1 MLNTWNGL
9 SIKSG
14 NMELRIK
21 PFPKN
26 SYPKK
31 GLLIK
36 SSSPLTWLHEMEIL
50 GIDLNEVQTFP
61 IPSNEPNVL
70 YGCFLIFQHL
80 APREIGRNSYFQ
92 CIDDK
97 FFIPENTTFYPKINP
112 EDWQNIDAEFL
123 IMHPEF
129 GLVKLN
135 EEIDWISIIQ
145 NPKQSE
151 DKIRKPSN
159 GVKIPQKIESYTV
172 EMDDEKILEALQKTQ
187 TEEEWMKS
195 LPFDLKKV
203 MAGNKKEI
211 EKYLKY
217 IEKYPDRAV
226 ELGVPLDVMGT
237 SRGDG
242 FGIFKFKNSWFGKLF
257 GGGNSDEDDT
267 KSTYSQKYRWIFW
280 VALIAIGLVRFFM
293 YVNQEK
299 PVQNAPMASSGKVS
313 DVDKNMM
320 KPVVA
325 YQSGVTDI
333 DMKIDSMYGR
343 KRNDL
348 MLEKET
354 VLMMMQGKYGS
365 REDYQKYLEKG
376 GRRLEDVVKENFSL
390 NKKVDFAKDSLKVIY
405 SKKIVKY
412 LAQSEE
418 KYKKKITD
426 SLKNASSGKTAD
438 QGIVK
443 TILRKK
449 QILIEDSLGRI
460 YGTKEYGEPPIDP
473 NKAKKAEMFENEKL
487 YSKHDISFSEIIWLI
502 IFMTGVVGLYNFIV
516 KRRSLNIGGNNVP
529 GGIKIFLVILLVAML
544 VYIFYPL
551 IEMFGYNWFVWILII
566 GVVLLLYRL
575 FSEDKTILKSD
586 KDE

>member
-1 MLNTWNGL
+1 
-9 SIKSG
+9 
-14 NMELRIK
+14 MELRIQ

-26 SYPKK
+26 NYPRK

-36 SSSPLTWLHEMEIL
+36 GSSPLTWLHEMEIL
-50 GIDLNEVQTFP
+50 GIDLDEVQSFP
-61 IPSNEPNVL
+61 IPSNQPNVL
-70 YGCFLIFQHL
+70 YGCFLIFKNN
-80 APREIGRNSYFQ
+80 APGEIGKNSYFQ
-92 CIDDK
+92 CIDNK

-112 EDWQNIDAEFL
+112 EDWQSIDSEFL

-135 EEIDWISIIQ
+135 EEIDWLSLIQ
-145 NPKQSE
+145 HPKQS
-151 DKIRKPSN
+151 KNNIRKPLN

-172 EMDDEKILEALQKTQ
+172 EMDDEKVLEALQKPQ

-195 LPFDLKKV
+195 LPFDLQKV
-203 MAGNKKEI
+203 MKGNKKEI

-226 ELGVPLDVMGT
+226 DLGVPLDVMGT

-242 FGIFKFKNSWFGKLF
+242 FGKFKFLENTWFGKLF
-257 GGGNSDEDDT
+257 GGNNSNGT
-267 KSTYSQKYRWIFW
+267 GSTYSEKYRWVFW
-280 VALIAIGLVRFFM
+280 VFLIAIALFRFFM
-293 YVNQEK
+293 YLSKDEPAQAP
-299 PVQNAPMASSGKVS
+299 PVTSSGKISEVNK
-313 DVDKNMM
+313 DLM

-343 KRNDL
+343 KRREL
-348 MLEKET
+348 MDEHMKASLNLSERDEGKSYKE
-354 VLMMMQGKYGS
+354 
-365 REDYQKYLEKG
+365 YLKKG
-376 GRRLEDVVKENFSL
+376 GRPINKIQEDIFKFND
-390 NKKVDFAKDSLKVIY
+390 KKNSSTDSLKRVY
-405 SKKIVKY
+405 RKKIVKY
-412 LAQSEE
+412 VAQSEE

-426 SLKNASSGKTAD
+426 SLKKISSGKPAD

-443 TILRKK
+443 SIWKKK
-449 QILIEDSLGRI
+449 QVLIEDSLGRL
-460 YGTKEYGEPPIDP
+460 YGTKEYPEPPPVDP
-473 NKAKKAEMFENEKL
+473 DKAKKVETLEKEKP
-487 YSKHDISFSEIIWLI
+487 YSKHNISFSEIIWLI

-516 KRRSLNIGGNNVP
+516 KRKSLNIGGNNVP
-529 GGIKIFLVILLVAML
+529 GGIKIFLIIVLVAML
-544 VYIFYPL
+544 AYIFYPL

-566 GVVLLLYRL
+566 CVVLLLYRL